1 MGVLG
6 LGFPAR
12 QSPRAVGITDKALKV
27 THQFKF
33 MSRIASLSR
42 PLDASEQN
50 GGEAVV
56 LIGLLCEIKCGVECC
71 AEAGI
76 GGTLRKHVIMSAAT

>member
-12 QSPRAVGITDKALKV
+12 QSPHAVGITGKALKV
-27 THQFKF
+27 AHQFKF
-33 MSRIASLSR
+33 MSTIASLSR

-50 GGEAVV
+50 GGKA
-56 LIGLLCEIKCGVECC
+56 LMFIGLLCEIKCLVVLNIARRPELVERC
-71 AEAGI
+71 AA
-76 GGTLRKHVIMSAAT
+76 